1 MDLSP
6 EAIRTIFIRVF
17 VLVVAVCFHE
27 FGHAYMATRLG
38 DDTPRRQGR
47 VTLNPL
53 AHADPIGTLLLPI
66 VGAVYAAM
74 GHSVGGF
81 GWGRPVQWQ
90 PSRVNRKWSM
100 STAKILVAFAGPA
113 MNIVLAVL
121 IAGIQAILVHQGVIA
136 MYGEASGIMAFAV
149 ATNFLLFF
157 FNLVPAPPL
166 DGGHIAEGFMPYA
179 RDPQTLAR
187 PWAVPGTPG
196 LEHRIGGIE
205 KQETTGH
212 VNYEPQNHERMVR
225 VRAEKV
231 ARIAQDIP
239 DVVPAGAPEG
249 DLLIVGWGSTY
260 GSITAALRAQPGKG
274 RRVGHVHLR
283 HLNPFPKNLG
293 EVLKRYE
300 KVLVPEM
307 NLGQLVTM
315 LRARYLVD
323 AISYPKVQGQPFKQ
337 AEIEAKIDEILAA
350 GN

>member
-6 EAIRTIFIRVF
+6 EAIRTIFTRVF

-47 VTLNPL
+47 VTLNPV

-121 IAGIQAILVHQGVIA
+121 IAGIQAILVQQGVIA
-136 MYGEASGIMAFAV
+136 MYGEASSIMAFAV
-149 ATNFLLFF
+149 MTNFLLFF

-166 DGGHIAEGFMPYA
+166 DGGHIAEGFMPYKHRSA
-179 RDPQTLAR
+179 FEQFAKYGPFIVLAIAMIS
-187 PWAVPGTPG
+187 PLAKIFTIPAAFC
-196 LEHRIGGIE
+196 
-205 KQETTGH
+205 
-212 VNYEPQNHERMVR
+212 
-225 VRAEKV
+225 AEK
-231 ARIAQDIP
+231 
-239 DVVPAGAPEG
+239 
-249 DLLIVGWGSTY
+249 LY
-260 GSITAALRAQPGKG
+260 ALMG
-274 RRVGHVHLR
+274 
-283 HLNPFPKNLG
+283 LNFL
-293 EVLKRYE
+293 
-300 KVLVPEM
+300 
-307 NLGQLVTM
+307 
-315 LRARYLVD
+315 
-323 AISYPKVQGQPFKQ
+323 F
-337 AEIEAKIDEILAA
+337 
-350 GN
+350 